1 MSVTLRVACAQDA
14 PALLAIYA
22 PYVRDTFITFE
33 YDVPDAAEFAE
44 RIGATLQRYPYIVAC
59 GEDGTPIGYAYLG
72 VFHARQAYDWTAET
86 SIYVDRAARGMHVGT
101 LLHEALE
108 QAARLQGLT
117 NLDACIAYPDEG
129 GSAGF
134 HERMGY
140 RMVGRF
146 EACGYKLGAWR
157 DMVWMEKHIGE
168 HVHPQP
174 PILGIKQI
182 EKEAEEM
189 LSPLIRRA
197 SGA

>member
-33 YDVPDAAEFAE
+33 YDVPDVAEFAE

-59 GEDGTPIGYAYLG
+59 REDGTPLGYAYLG
-72 VFHARQAYDWTAET
+72 VFHAREAYDWTAET
-86 SIYVDRAARGMHVGT
+86 SIYVDGAARGMHVGT

-117 NLDACIAYPDEG
+117 NLEACIAYPDEG
-129 GSAGF
+129 GSVGF

-157 DMVWMEKHIGE
+157 DMVWM
-168 HVHPQP
+168 
-174 PILGIKQI
+174 
-182 EKEAEEM
+182 
-189 LSPLIRRA
+189 
-197 SGA
+197 

>member
-33 YDVPDAAEFAE
+33 YDVPDVAEFAE

-59 GEDGTPIGYAYLG
+59 GEDGAPIGYAYLG

-86 SIYVDRAARGMHVGT
+86 SIYVDGAARGMHVGT

-117 NLDACIAYPDEG
+117 NLEACIAYPDTDDAHLTG
-129 GSAGF
+129 NSVAF
-134 HERMGY
+134 HTHLGY
-140 RMVGRF
+140 TIVGRF
-146 EACGYKLGAWR
+146 PHCGYKFGTWYN
-157 DMVWMEKHIGE
+157 MVWMEKTLGDHAM
-168 HVHPQP
+168 P
-174 PILGIKQI
+174 P
-182 EKEAEEM
+182 
-189 LSPLIRRA
+189 A
-197 SGA
+197 SFVPFPELNR